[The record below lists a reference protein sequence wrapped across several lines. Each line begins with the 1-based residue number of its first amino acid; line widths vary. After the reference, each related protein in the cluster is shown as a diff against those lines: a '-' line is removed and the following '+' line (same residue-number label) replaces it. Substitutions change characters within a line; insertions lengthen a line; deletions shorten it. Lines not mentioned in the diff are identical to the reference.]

1 MTPLTSPSNTRL
13 QSRASDD
20 PLDHLACCIR
30 RRCATRCCASR
41 PPASTTCRSERI
53 LGEAEHNLVADGRV
67 DASGARRLRNA
78 MMAAFDDAIVPD
90 EAVARLEGAMTNDRK
105 DGHVLAAAVRD
116 GL

>member
-1 MTPLTSPSNTRL
+1 
-13 QSRASDD
+13 
-20 PLDHLACCIR
+20 
-30 RRCATRCCASR
+30 
-41 PPASTTCRSERI
+41 
-53 LGEAEHNLVADGRV
+53 
-67 DASGARRLRNA
+67 